1 MFHLLKHHT
10 LSTLLKERETL
21 HMKVEGKEMKN
32 DRETAFETSRKG
44 GECKENGREK
54 GEGRTQQSKI
64 APGPLQAL
72 AGISRFISFQ
82 PL

>member
-1 MFHLLKHHT
+1 
-10 LSTLLKERETL
+10 
-21 HMKVEGKEMKN
+21 MKVSGNEMKN
-32 DRETAFETSRKG
+32 KRETAVESSRKG
-44 GECKENGREK
+44 GGCKENRREK
-54 GEGRTQQSKI
+54 GVGCKQQSEI